1 MATISLSV
9 FLFLIFLKAVEPEAP
24 ALLFISPL
32 LFVYPLLSSR
42 GRQAQTL

>member
-1 MATISLSV
+1 VSTISLSV
-9 FLFLIFLKAVEPEAP
+9 FLFLVFFKAVEPEAP

-32 LFVYPLLSSR
+32 LSVYLLLSSR